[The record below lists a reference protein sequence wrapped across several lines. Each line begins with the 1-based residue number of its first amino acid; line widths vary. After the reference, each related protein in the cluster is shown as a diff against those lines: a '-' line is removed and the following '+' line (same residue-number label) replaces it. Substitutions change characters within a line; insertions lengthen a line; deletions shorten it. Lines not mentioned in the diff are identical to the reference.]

1 MCYLYIR
8 FFFFFLTFFLI
19 PLFFYHPN
27 LSLQLF
33 IITLLKK
40 YISEM
45 ETTNEFERLE
55 SGKDIRE
62 YKDTKIPMSEK
73 SHEYSYDSNI
83 NDNSNSNEY
92 NLPQYSDK

>member
-1 MCYLYIR
+1 
-8 FFFFFLTFFLI
+8 
-19 PLFFYHPN
+19 
-27 LSLQLF
+27 
-33 IITLLKK
+33 
-40 YISEM
+40 M